1 VAASAAARPI
11 ITPEAVV
18 LDFERA
24 GVASR
29 TIAFAIDV
37 LALAVTL
44 LVLLVITFLVVG
56 DSGDGGGGAA
66 LVAVLTSLGVVI
78 VWFTAFETL
87 WRGRT
92 LGKAAMGLRVVSA
105 DGTTVRFQQAFLR
118 AAVGIVDFFLLPIGF
133 VAVVSVLVSPR
144 DQRLGDM
151 AAGTL
156 VVRERSASSFVAPAW
171 FPTPHGWERYAASLD
186 VAALDDDTYGLV
198 RSYLLRVPELTG
210 GARDHLA
217 VRLAN
222 PVAVR
227 MGHTPPSYVH
237 PHVFL
242 LCVAA
247 AWQRAHGGNPHDAR
261 TDQTRRPTHAPPAA
275 TWTPPRPS
283 PVRPPPPPAGTWGQ
297 SPRPPIRP
305 VAPPPPPGAPPPPPP
320 PPPPPAPAPVP
331 SASED
336 RVVPAVPVPSA
347 SEDRVVPA
355 VPVPST
361 SEDRVVPAVPVPSAS
376 EDRVVPAVPPMPAPV
391 HPASSQDR
399 AAAPASR
406 HDEPDAPSLGEPGGA
421 APTSRD

>member
-1 VAASAAARPI
+1 MQPI

-37 LALAVTL
+37 LALVTTLFALL
-44 LVLLVITFLVVG
+44 LVVYLVMGELDT
-56 DSGDGGGGAA
+56 GGGAA

-78 VWFTAFETL
+78 AWFCGFETL

-118 AAVGIVDFFLLPIGF
+118 AAVGIVDFFLVPIGF
-133 VAVVSVLVSPR
+133 VAVVAVLLSPR

-151 AAGTL
+151 AAGTI
-156 VVRERSASSFVAPAW
+156 VVRERSASSYVAPAW
-171 FPTPHGWERYAASLD
+171 FQAPAGWERYAASLD
-186 VAALDDDTYGLV
+186 VAALDEDSYGLV
-198 RSYLLRVPELTG
+198 RSYLLRVPELTT

-237 PHVFL
+237 PHLFL

-247 AWQRAHGGNPHDAR
+247 AWQRAHGGNPYDAPLDGGR
-261 TDQTRRPTHAPPAA
+261 VAAGGPQPGTWGGPQPPMPTRQPVPPVPAPPRAPA
-275 TWTPPRPS
+275 PPPT
-283 PVRPPPPPAGTWGQ
+283 PPPPPFP
-297 SPRPPIRP
+297 PRPQDRS
-305 VAPPPPPGAPPPPPP
+305 
-320 PPPPPAPAPVP
+320 
-331 SASED
+331 SAAA
-336 RVVPAVPVPSA
+336 VVPRP
-347 SEDRVVPA
+347 
-355 VPVPST
+355 
-361 SEDRVVPAVPVPSAS
+361 
-376 EDRVVPAVPPMPAPV
+376 
-391 HPASSQDR
+391 
-399 AAAPASR
+399 
-406 HDEPDAPSLGEPGGA
+406 
-421 APTSRD
+421 

>member
-1 VAASAAARPI
+1 VVAGSAAVQPI

-29 TIAFAIDV
+29 TIAFALDA
-37 LALAVTL
+37 LALGVTL
-44 LVLLVITFLVVG
+44 VVLLLVTFLLL
-56 DSGDGGGGAA
+56 DDEGGGGAA
-66 LVAVLTSLGVVI
+66 VAAVLTSLGVVI

-118 AAVGIVDFFLLPIGF
+118 ATVGIVDFFLLPIGF
-133 VAVVSVLVSPR
+133 VAVVATLVSPR

-156 VVRERSASSFVAPAW
+156 VVRERAASSYVAPAW
-171 FPTPHGWERYAASLD
+171 FRTPPGYEGYGNALD
-186 VAALDDDTYGLV
+186 VAALDEETYGLV

-210 GARDHLA
+210 GAREHLA

-227 MGHTPPSYVH
+227 MGHTPPATVH

-247 AWQRAHGGNPHDAR
+247 AWQRAHGGNPYGLR
-261 TDQTRRPTHAPPAA
+261 SEGRPAGTWGSPAPAA
-275 TWTPPRPS
+275 HPPPP
-283 PVRPPPPPAGTWGQ
+283 PVRPPPPAYGGWT
-297 SPRPPIRP
+297 PRPR
-305 VAPPPPPGAPPPPPP
+305 
-320 PPPPPAPAPVP
+320 
-331 SASED
+331 
-336 RVVPAVPVPSA
+336 R
-347 SEDRVVPA
+347 
-355 VPVPST
+355 
-361 SEDRVVPAVPVPSAS
+361 
-376 EDRVVPAVPPMPAPV
+376 
-391 HPASSQDR
+391 
-399 AAAPASR
+399 
-406 HDEPDAPSLGEPGGA
+406 
-421 APTSRD
+421 

>member
-1 VAASAAARPI
+1 MKRSMSTGGGEATRPSKYGARVAGSPGAQPI

-29 TIAFAIDV
+29 TIAFAIDA
-37 LALAVTL
+37 LALGATL
-44 LVLLVITFLVVG
+44 LVLLLVVYATMG
-56 DSGDGGGGAA
+56 DIDTGGGAA
-66 LVAVLTSLGVVI
+66 LLAVLTSFGVVI

-92 LGKAAMGLRVVSA
+92 LGKAAMGLRVVST
-105 DGTTVRFQQAFLR
+105 DGTTVRLQQAFLR

-133 VAVVSVLVSPR
+133 VAVVAVLISPR

-156 VVRERSASSFVAPAW
+156 VVRERAASGYVAPAW
-171 FPTPHGWERYAASLD
+171 FSPPPGWERYAASLD
-186 VAALDDDTYGLV
+186 VAALDERSYGLV
-198 RSYLLRVPELTG
+198 RSFLLRVNELSA

-247 AWQRAHGGNPHDAR
+247 AWQRSHGGNPYDTPIAAGP
-261 TDQTRRPTHAPPAA
+261 TAMGGRPRGTSAPPA
-275 TWTPPRPS
+275 PPL
-283 PVRPPPPPAGTWGQ
+283 
-297 SPRPPIRP
+297 
-305 VAPPPPPGAPPPPPP
+305 
-320 PPPPPAPAPVP
+320 PPPPAPVAPRP
-331 SASED
+331 HHH
-336 RVVPAVPVPSA
+336 
-347 SEDRVVPA
+347 
-355 VPVPST
+355 
-361 SEDRVVPAVPVPSAS
+361 
-376 EDRVVPAVPPMPAPV
+376 PPP
-391 HPASSQDR
+391 QDR
-399 AAAPASR
+399 
-406 HDEPDAPSLGEPGGA
+406 PG
-421 APTSRD
+421 PP